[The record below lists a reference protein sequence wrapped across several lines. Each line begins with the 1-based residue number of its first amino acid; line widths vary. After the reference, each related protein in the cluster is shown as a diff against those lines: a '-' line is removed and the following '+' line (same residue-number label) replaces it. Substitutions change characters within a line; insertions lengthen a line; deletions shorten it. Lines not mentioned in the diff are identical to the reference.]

1 MRHDVRGRGT
11 LALPQRGFVLL
22 AQGGSLMAL
31 TLNPKWGDMLIGVGK
46 SGCAGLPS
54 LQTVR
59 AVLPHTAI

>member
-31 TLNPKWGDMLIGVGK
+31 TLNPEWGDMLYK
-46 SGCAGLPS
+46 SPEGATCVSMLDK
-54 LQTVR
+54 T
-59 AVLPHTAI
+59 

>member
-31 TLNPKWGDMLIGVGK
+31 TLNPEWGD
-46 SGCAGLPS
+46 
-54 LQTVR
+54 
-59 AVLPHTAI
+59 VL

>member
-31 TLNPKWGDMLIGVGK
+31 TLEFFSHDSGDML
-46 SGCAGLPS
+46 
-54 LQTVR
+54 
-59 AVLPHTAI
+59 